1 MGDTFGGTAE
11 EHVPWKESHAV
22 TERMTFVMRL
32 ENGERMAELCREY
45 GISRKTGY
53 KYLDRFKR
61 DGPEGLFDCSRA
73 PKGRPQ
79 TTPESVVKLVLEAR
93 RAHPTWGP
101 KKLRAWLETKHPGV
115 ALPARSTMGDML
127 RRHGLVEPRK
137 RRRRTTPYEAPLTR
151 AKAPHDV
158 WCADF
163 KGQFRLGCGTLCYPL
178 TITDRYS
185 RTLLC
190 CEALESTNVDTAML
204 VFEKVFR
211 EHGLP
216 RVIRTDNGVPF
227 ASTGLLGLS
236 RLAVRWLRLGVW
248 PERIALAHPEQNG
261 QHERMHLVLK
271 QETTRPA
278 SHTLLAQQERFDRFV
293 DEYNNERPHE
303 ALEQKTPSSLYKP
316 SPRRRPEVLGELDY
330 SLDDLTAKVEDGG
343 NVRLKAPNGERVRVF
358 VSSAL
363 RGEHVGLREV
373 EHGIWRVSFGSI
385 DLGTLDA
392 RSRHFK
398 PRSTLG
404 TVGAQPID

>member
-1 MGDTFGGTAE
+1 MGDTFAGTQE
-11 EHVPWKESHAV
+11 VRVPWKESRPV
-22 TERMTFVMRL
+22 TERMTFVKRL
-32 ENGERMAELCREY
+32 EQGERMAELCREY

-53 KYLDRFKR
+53 KYLERFR
-61 DGPEGLFDCSRA
+61 QHGPEGLFDYSRA
-73 PKGRPQ
+73 PIGRPQ
-79 TTPESVVKLVLEAR
+79 TTSEAVVKLVLDAR

-101 KKLRAWLETKHPGV
+101 KKLRAWLTTKQPGV
-115 ALPARSTMGDML
+115 ALPATSTMGEVL
-127 RRHGLVEPRK
+127 RRHGLVQPRK
-137 RRRRTTPYEAPLTR
+137 RRRTTSPYEAPLTR
-151 AKAPHDV
+151 ARAPHDV

-163 KGQFRLGCGTLCYPL
+163 KGQFRLGCGKHCYPL

-190 CEALESTNVDTAML
+190 CEALESTNVDGAML

-227 ASTGLLGLS
+227 ASKGLLGLS

-248 PERIALAHPEQNG
+248 PERIALGHPEQNG

-278 SHTLLAQQERFDRFV
+278 SHTLLAQQERFDRFLQ
-293 DEYNNERPHE
+293 EYNHERPHE
-303 ALEQKTPSSLYKP
+303 ALEQKTPASLYCP
-316 SPRRRPEVLGELDY
+316 SSRRHPEVLGELDY

-343 NVRLKAPNGERVRVF
+343 NIRLKGPNGERVLVF

-363 RGEHVGLREV
+363 RGERVGLREI
-373 EHGIWRVSFGSI
+373 EHAIWRVTFADV
-385 DLGTLDA
+385 DLGTVDA
-392 RSRHFK
+392 RTRHFE
-398 PRSTLG
+398 PRSALG
-404 TVGAQPID
+404 TVGADPND